1 MDLIE
6 EFLGYL
12 RDVRNYSPHTV
23 TAYEFA
29 IRRFGTFCR
38 EYRLAIED
46 VVDSDARTYVRGIRE
61 QETYRDASL
70 NQHLSAL
77 RTLYDW
83 LLKRGLVKAN
93 PFDEI
98 SVRKVQDHLPTVL
111 DRAEL
116 KQLFSIETP
125 DFPSLRNLMLFRF
138 LYDTG
143 CRISEAVSVRAK
155 EIDLEGR
162 RIPITGKGDKMR
174 YVFFTEKTGR
184 LMRRYLEEKDLLQ
197 SRLGVTEPESR
208 ELFFVSDKGKQL
220 PMSSIHT
227 IFESYRLRFGWQ
239 KEFTPHVLRHT
250 YATRLLEHGA
260 DIRTVQAMLGHASIS
275 TTQMYTHV
283 TQARL
288 RQVVDECHP
297 LGKKD

>member
-288 RQVVDECHP
+288 RQVVDDCHP

>member
-6 EFLGYL
+6 EFLRYL
-12 RDVRNYSPHTV
+12 GSVRNYSPHTV
-23 TAYEFA
+23 TSYAFA
-29 IRRFGTFCR
+29 VRRFASFCK
-38 EYRLAIED
+38 EYQLTLKE
-46 VVDSDARTYVRGIRE
+46 VTSSDARCYVRE
-61 QETYRDASL
+61 VQLHEEYRGTSL

-77 RTLYDW
+77 RSFYDW
-83 LLKRGLVKAN
+83 MRNRVHVASN

-98 SVRKVQDHLPTVL
+98 TLRRIQDRLPSVLNRD
-111 DRAEL
+111 EL

-143 CRISEAVSVRAK
+143 CRISEAVSVRV
-155 EIDLEGR
+155 EDIDLKRR
-162 RIPITGKGDKMR
+162 RIPITGKGNKMR
-174 YVFFTEKTGR
+174 YVFFTEKTAR
-184 LMRRYLEEKDLLQ
+184 LMECYLAEKETLQATRGIIETSLRSLL
-197 SRLGVTEPESR
+197 
-208 ELFFVSDKGKQL
+208 FVSDKGKLL

-227 IFESYRLRFGWQ
+227 MFNTYRLRFGWQ

-288 RQVVDECHP
+288 RQVVDDCHP

>member
-6 EFLGYL
+6 EFLCYL

-29 IRRFGTFCR
+29 IRRFSAFCK
-38 EYRLAIED
+38 EYRLALED
-46 VVDSDARTYVRGIRE
+46 VVDSDARTYVRSIPE
-61 QETYRDASL
+61 QEIYRDASL

-83 LLKRGLVKAN
+83 LWKRGVAKAN

-98 SVRKVQDHLPTVL
+98 SVRKVQDHLPSVL
-111 DRAEL
+111 DRNEL

-143 CRISEAVSVRAK
+143 CRIGEAVSVRSK
-155 EIDLEGR
+155 DIDRSSR
-162 RIPITGKGDKMR
+162 RILITGKGDKMR
-174 YVFFTEKTGR
+174 YVFFTEKTKD
-184 LMRRYLEEKDLLQ
+184 LMERYLEEKDRLQ
-197 SRLGVTEPESR
+197 ARLGVTEPALR

-227 IFESYRLRFGWQ
+227 MFETYRLRFGWQ
-239 KEFTPHVLRHT
+239 KDFTPHVLRHT

-288 RQVVDECHP
+288 RQVVDDCHP